1 MIRLIR
7 PRQSNPGSGD
17 TVYIEL
23 RDVKKKFGKHLILDG
38 VNLKVDKDE
47 IIGII
52 GSSGSGKSTLL
63 KVLIGFYLPTS
74 GKIYFQGKNI
84 YKDMKEV
91 KKTFGFATEDNSFY
105 GSLTVKENLCYFGSL
120 YNVPSR
126 LIKRRADELTK
137 LVGLDEAENTLGE
150 NLSIGMQRRLD
161 IICALIH
168 NPKVLILDEPTED
181 LDPILRKQL
190 IGVIQKIRRNGTT
203 VILTSH
209 LLHEVGDIC
218 DRIAILHNKHIIEI
232 KSPDDLKHEYQ
243 TNSLDMVF
251 RAVIER
257 KVDIAKTG
265 KKPEKLKVPSKP
277 IVKKLRQRKSL
288 LPFKIRIEKVKK
300 EDEVRKPNK

>member
-1 MIRLIR
+1 MIKLIKSKQN
-7 PRQSNPGSGD
+7 RQDLND
-17 TVYIEL
+17 TSYIEL
-23 RDVKKKFGKHLILDG
+23 KDIKKQFGKHLILKDL
-38 VNLKVDKDE
+38 NLKIDKDE
-47 IIGII
+47 ILGII
-52 GSSGSGKSTLL
+52 GSSGSGKSTIL
-63 KVLIGFYLPTS
+63 KLLIGFYRPTE

-84 YKDMKEV
+84 YKDMNEV

-105 GSLTVKENLCYFGSL
+105 KSLTVKENLCYFGSL
-120 YNVPSR
+120 YNIPSK
-126 LIKRRADELTK
+126 LIKKRVNELMK
-137 LVGLDEAENTLGE
+137 LVGLEEAENTLGE

-209 LLHEVGDIC
+209 LLHEVGDVC
-218 DRIAILHNKHIIEI
+218 DKIAILHNKRIIEV
-232 KSPDDLKHEYQ
+232 KSPDDLKSEYQ

-257 KVDIAKTG
+257 KEYLKKEKKKDI
-265 KKPEKLKVPSKP
+265 KKLLKEKIKP
-277 IVKKLRQRKSL
+277 INRKPL
-288 LPFKIRIEKVKK
+288 LPFKIRIERAGVKK
-300 EDEVRKPNK
+300 EDETRKSNK